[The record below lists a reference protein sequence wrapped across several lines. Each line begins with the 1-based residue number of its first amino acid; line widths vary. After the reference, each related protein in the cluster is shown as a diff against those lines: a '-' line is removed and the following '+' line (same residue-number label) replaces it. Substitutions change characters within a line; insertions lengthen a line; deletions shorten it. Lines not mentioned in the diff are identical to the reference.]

1 MHLQLGCCSHGSQ
14 GWAGRQT
21 CSRKLRTARGPWRFV
36 TELCGGG
43 VEGRAVCG
51 WPHCLLLAASH
62 CERQRHALAA
72 GHQEFNGAAPWLLGA
87 VDGVSAAGSSVV
99 PHRRGTALHTSQ
111 ARSCSETPGCAPA
124 ALTDHCPVLLG
135 APTRAPSLPTL
146 PQPRRDFLP
155 LAALTSCSEGSRGF
169 SFQHRPAQRWC
180 IPSGAHTDPRP
191 AAVQDVSRRLPA
203 CGRCCVPSAV
213 RSCEAAQSCSDTSPF
228 PPCSVFSWCFQET
241 LSSAQKAA

>member
-21 CSRKLRTARGPWRFV
+21 CSRKLRTAHGPWRFV
-36 TELCGGG
+36 TELCEGG

-111 ARSCSETPGCAPA
+111 ARSCSETPGCAPT

-135 APTRAPSLPTL
+135 HPPEPPLCPHSRSPEGISSPWQPSL
-146 PQPRRDFLP
+146 
-155 LAALTSCSEGSRGF
+155 
-169 SFQHRPAQRWC
+169 H
-180 IPSGAHTDPRP
+180 
-191 AAVQDVSRRLPA
+191 
-203 CGRCCVPSAV
+203 AV
-213 RSCEAAQSCSDTSPF
+213 REAEASP
-228 PPCSVFSWCFQET
+228 
-241 LSSAQKAA
+241 SSIALHRGGASPAVPIPTHGQLRCRT